1 MPNLSDKVYFNLK
14 NLLAPIH
21 DSLACNVYVQHWPPK
36 QVNPAIHHWRVPEF
50 GLSVLTPP
58 AASALSLPSPLTPPP
73 NSSTA
78 YIIRQHGTA
87 ETHRQLVEAKNVYI
101 YGWLQREAVKQL
113 EAITLA
119 HKESRLKQVPAI
131 RFR

>member
-58 AASALSLPSPLTPPP
+58 AASALSLPSPLTPP